1 MKKNEK
7 KSLKPFGIEHLVEV
21 PDAEAQRVNGGR
33 RGRNPAPTPPPVVN
47 PGGPIF
53 HTNYISLPSGAHPT
67 GDHG

>member
-1 MKKNEK
+1 MRKNEM

-33 RGRNPAPTPPPVVN
+33 RGRHHHPPVVN
-47 PGGPIF
+47 PGGPIL
-53 HTNYISLPSGAHPT
+53 HTNYISLPSAAHPT